1 MTKVITVTN
10 QKGGCGKS
18 TLSINLAA
26 GLSEY
31 GKVLLADA
39 DEQQSA
45 AAWHLLGTNRKF
57 EVKGYP
63 DALDSLPDDAQGF
76 DYVVIDCQPRA
87 HKKDLQAVEWADLCL
102 VPMQA
107 SVLDFW
113 AAEETLDLIRAYMK
127 SNGIPAA
134 IVPTRM
140 QKRTK
145 LARELQKS
153 LLADDLDVY
162 PQMTQLQAYAQA
174 MVNGGTV
181 LDDPSSK
188 AATEV
193 RIIVKHVLKSL
204 EV

>member
-1 MTKVITVTN
+1 MSKVITVTN
-10 QKGGCGKS
+10 QKGGCGKT

-26 GLSEY
+26 ALSEH

-45 AAWHLLGTNRKF
+45 AAWHGLGNNSKF
-57 EVKGYP
+57 EVIGYP
-63 DALDSLPDDAQGF
+63 GALDSLPDDAQGF

-87 HKKDLQAVEWADLCL
+87 HKKDLQAVEWCDLAL

-113 AAEETLDLIRAYMK
+113 AAEETLDLVRAYMIG
-127 SNGIPAA
+127 NGILAA
-134 IVPTRM
+134 IIPTRL

-162 PQMTQLQAYAQA
+162 PGMSQLQAYAQA
-174 MVNGGTV
+174 MTAGLTV
-181 LDDPSSK
+181 MDAPGSNP
-188 AATEV
+188 AAEV
-193 RIIVKHVLKSL
+193 RIIAKHVLRSL
-204 EV
+204 ED